1 MKHLDKTK
9 KKRIR
14 SIRQQKRTQ
23 KVKHFFKALLSLRAL
38 IVLFSTLVLI
48 AIFCAAIIPAKYDIT
63 VGMVPTVTIAA
74 NRDVVDE
81 ITT

>member
-1 MKHLDKTK
+1 MK
-9 KKRIR
+9 KKRIKN
-14 SIRQQKRTQ
+14 IRQQRRTQ

-38 IVLFSTLVLI
+38 IVLFSTLLLI
-48 AIFCAAIIPAKYDIT
+48 AIFCTAIIPAKYDIT